1 MPRYIHGETD
11 PVEVAR
17 LETQA
22 RFLSRWILDGVE
34 VGPFSRVLDLACGTG
49 AMSRRLRARF
59 PDALLTG
66 SDLSFAQLRAA
77 RELQMR
83 AREAMPLVQCT
94 AAVLPFAADTFD
106 AVHASWFLEHVSR
119 NDVVPIVREARRVL
133 RKTGALYL
141 CEVENDSLFL
151 WPRQPLAE
159 ECARALWEAQSA
171 GGGDPIVGRKLY
183 GLCTAAGF
191 THVEVIPTTLHM
203 NAGSPAGY
211 LHASLH
217 EFCEILRS
225 AQDALPEHLRGRIDE
240 ACAQFMSIEKD
251 PRGSFTYTM
260 FRARARP

>member
-11 PVEVAR
+11 PAEVAR

-34 VGPFSRVLDLACGTG
+34 VGPSARVLDLACGTG

-66 SDLSFAQLRAA
+66 SDLSMAQLRAA
-77 RELQMR
+77 RDEQIRLR
-83 AREAMPLVQCT
+83 DPIPLVQCT
-94 AAVLPFAADTFD
+94 AAALPFANETFD
-106 AVHASWFLEHVSR
+106 AVHASWFLEHVAVR
-119 NDVVPIVREARRVL
+119 DVVAILREARRVL
-133 RKTGALYL
+133 RRSGTLYL

-159 ECARALWEAQSA
+159 VAFRALWEAQAA

-191 THVEVIPTTLHM
+191 SQVELLPTTLHM
-203 NAGSPAGY
+203 HAGSPAGY
-211 LHASLH
+211 LHNALY
-217 EFCEILRS
+217 EFGEILRS
-225 AQDALPEHLRGRIDE
+225 AQDSLPDALRAKVDE
-240 ACAQFMSIEKD
+240 AIAQLHSIEHAAE
-251 PRGSFTYTM
+251 GSFTYT
-260 FRARARP
+260 